1 MAVEYAPEGLLGTLT
16 PQANTT
22 VEPEFAV
29 LMPAGTAWINAR
41 LTSPKP
47 TIEERLV
54 DYFATM
60 ESALDQFAN
69 APIGAVAVA
78 CTGASY
84 LAGPEAEDAMIARAT
99 AKAGVPVVTSG
110 IAVVAALNALGA
122 RKIGLVSPY
131 TPGLNAASRAYW
143 RARGFAVTAQS
154 DAYRDSPDFHPI
166 YSLTA
171 AAAAAALDAM
181 EGQDVD
187 AIVMLGTGMPTLAPI
202 LARPF
207 IGRAPVLSCMLATAW
222 RGVAAMQGRKPDRDD
237 LLAWVRGE
245 TWGGKNRLPTLR

>member
-1 MAVEYAPEGLLGTLT
+1 MAVEYAPKGLLGTLT

-29 LMPAGTAWINAR
+29 LMPAGTSWINAR
-41 LTSPKP
+41 LTSPKG

-60 ESALDQFAN
+60 ETALGQFAN
-69 APIGAVAVA
+69 APVGAVAVA

-84 LAGPEAEDAMIARAT
+84 LAGPEAEDAMIARAE
-99 AKAGVPVVTSG
+99 AKMRVPLVTSG
-110 IAVVAALNALGA
+110 VAVVAALNALGA
-122 RKIGLVSPY
+122 KKIGLVSPY
-131 TPGLNAASRAYW
+131 TPSLNQSSRRYW
-143 RARGFAVTAQS
+143 TQRGFTVSAQS

-171 AAAAAALDAM
+171 AAAAAALAKM

-187 AIVMLGTGMPTLAPI
+187 AIVMLGTGMPTLRPI
-202 LARPF
+202 LDRPF
-207 IGRAPVLSCMLATAW
+207 VGRAPVLSCMLATAW
-222 RGVAAMQGRKPDRDD
+222 RGVAAMQGRKADRDD
-237 LLAWVRGE
+237 LLAWIRGE
-245 TWGGKNRLPTLR
+245 TWGGKNRLT

>member
-1 MAVEYAPEGLLGTLT
+1 MAVEYAPKGLLGTLT

-41 LTSPKP
+41 LTSPKA

-60 ESALDQFAN
+60 ETALDQFAN
-69 APIGAVAVA
+69 APVGAIAVA

-84 LAGPEAEDAMIARAT
+84 LAGRDAEDAMIARAE
-99 AKAGVPVVTSG
+99 AKMRLPFVTSG
-110 IAVVAALNALGA
+110 VAVVAALNVLDA

-131 TPGLNAASRAYW
+131 TPALDEASKRYW
-143 RARGFAVTAQS
+143 ESRGFAVTAHAS
-154 DAYRDSPDFHPI
+154 AYRCSPDFHPI

-171 AAAAAALDAM
+171 DAASAALAKM
-181 EGQDVD
+181 EGTDVD
-187 AIVMLGTGMPTLAPI
+187 AIVMLGTGMPTLRPI
-202 LARPF
+202 LERPF
-207 IGRAPVLSCMLATAW
+207 VGRAPVVSCMLATAW
-222 RGVAAMQGRKPDRDD
+222 RGVGAMQGRVPDRAD
-237 LLAWVRGE
+237 LLAWIRGE
-245 TWGGKNRLPTLR
+245 TWGGKSRLPA

>member
-131 TPGLNAASRAYW
+131 TPGLNAASGAYW

-171 AAAAAALDAM
+171 AAAAAALEAM

-222 RGVAAMQGRKPDRDD
+222 RGVAAMQGRKPDRND
-237 LLAWVRGE
+237 L
-245 TWGGKNRLPTLR
+245 

>member
-60 ESALDQFAN
+60 ESALGQFAN

-131 TPGLNAASRAYW
+131 TPGLNAASGAYW

-222 RGVAAMQGRKPDRDD
+222 RGVAAMQGRKPDRND